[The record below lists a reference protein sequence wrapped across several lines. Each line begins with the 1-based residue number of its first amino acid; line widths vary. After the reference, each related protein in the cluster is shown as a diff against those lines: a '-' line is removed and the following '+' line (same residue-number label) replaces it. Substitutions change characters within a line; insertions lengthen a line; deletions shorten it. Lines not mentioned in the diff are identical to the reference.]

1 MIKYVILQEKGT
13 TPLHVAAR
21 AGQALQLELL
31 IANGGNP
38 NMVDSNVQTPAEI
51 AKYVTRKKIL
61 FY

>member
-1 MIKYVILQEKGT
+1 M
-13 TPLHVAAR
+13 HVAAR

-38 NMVDSNVQTPAEI
+38 NMVDSNGQTPAEI
-51 AKYVTRKKIL
+51 AKYITREKIL

>member
-31 IANGGNP
+31 IANGSNP
-38 NMVDSNVQTPAEI
+38 NMVDSNAQTPAEI